1 MNIFRKNESGETM
14 RKAQKQQA
22 EELVRQMEE
31 AHGQLKKYIEQGSI
45 LSAMELLE
53 ECQNGGIT
61 LGTLIEGTEG
71 EGHPTVSLLEEYCEL
86 SYQVHEQLSEK
97 KEINTNKIYKLL
109 RQKLIRI
116 SNSLKNDVR
125 VRFEIAFFPYKV
137 SMWDSLESV
146 YLAAKE
152 DPDCDAYCVPIP
164 YYDLNPDRSFG
175 KMHYEGNV
183 RPDGTPIE
191 YPKEIE
197 ITDWQEYNFEERRPD
212 VIFIHNPYDNC
223 SLVTSVHPRYYSGN
237 LKQYTETLVYIPYY
251 VTSGGMLA
259 AQGML
264 PSY

>member
-1 MNIFRKNESGETM
+1 M

-116 SNSLKNDVR
+116 SKRLNIDVR
-125 VRFEIAFFPYKV
+125 VRFVIAFFPY
-137 SMWDSLESV
+137 
-146 YLAAKE
+146 
-152 DPDCDAYCVPIP
+152 
-164 YYDLNPDRSFG
+164 
-175 KMHYEGNV
+175 
-183 RPDGTPIE
+183 
-191 YPKEIE
+191 
-197 ITDWQEYNFEERRPD
+197 
-212 VIFIHNPYDNC
+212 
-223 SLVTSVHPRYYSGN
+223 
-237 LKQYTETLVYIPYY
+237 
-251 VTSGGMLA
+251 
-259 AQGML
+259 
-264 PSY
+264 